1 MRDDF
6 CAFILTHG
14 RPDKVLTYRTLRR
27 AGYTGKIFIVV
38 DDEDKT
44 RHQYMAEFGEQV
56 LVFSKA
62 DIASRFDEADNFCD
76 RRSIFYAR
84 NACFDQ
90 AKLVGCKY
98 FIQLD
103 DDYHEFQFRV
113 DRNYDQAYFPIR
125 KLDAILSE
133 MLAYYESIPAL
144 SIAMSQGGDFLGDNG
159 GHASWVKRKAMNSFI
174 CSVDRP
180 FSFMGRINEDVNT
193 YTNLGRCGELF
204 MTIGAVQLG
213 QKQTQ
218 KNSGGMTELYL
229 DSGTYVSELAS
240 RVIITTATRTAGD
253 PMNNCEF
260 NGFVMPGGWTDRGRY
275 AYGMFWQYQNNERAI
290 HSIMM
295 SNKGDDLRSVFYVD
309 GAAFPVFAFIEDGLS
324 ISAPGADLVVND
336 TTYKFG
342 ATNPATECIA
352 ADVILDFKSG
362 RGFYE
367 SHSLIVN
374 DNLSCKKLFA
384 TDEIVARGGN
394 QIRMNR
400 WGVWCIMA

>member
-62 DIASRFDEADNFCD
+62 DIASRFDEADNFGD

-84 NACFDQ
+84 NACFDL

-229 DSGTYVSELAS
+229 DSGTYVKSFYSVMYAPSCVKISLMGASHKRIHHQVTWNNAAVKILHEKYRKKTPCISIGVTNDSVFES
-240 RVIITTATRTAGD
+240 RVSGCVPDDCTT
-253 PMNNCEF
+253 
-260 NGFVMPGGWTDRGRY
+260 
-275 AYGMFWQYQNNERAI
+275 
-290 HSIMM
+290 
-295 SNKGDDLRSVFYVD
+295 
-309 GAAFPVFAFIEDGLS
+309 
-324 ISAPGADLVVND
+324 
-336 TTYKFG
+336 
-342 ATNPATECIA
+342 
-352 ADVILDFKSG
+352 
-362 RGFYE
+362 
-367 SHSLIVN
+367 
-374 DNLSCKKLFA
+374 
-384 TDEIVARGGN
+384 
-394 QIRMNR
+394 NR
-400 WGVWCIMA
+400 

>member
-56 LVFSKA
+56 LVFSKT

-84 NACFDQ
+84 NACFDL

-229 DSGTYVSELAS
+229 DSGTYVKSFYSVMYAPSCVKISLMGAS
-240 RVIITTATRTAGD
+240 HKRIHHQVTWNNAAVTAHRRQQTHKLHRQTPRQQPKNQKPTRKIARQQQRAAKPTLKPAKLMLNPVKQTRRNLRRTHLIIATMLRVLLVLTSVWD
-253 PMNNCEF
+253 HH
-260 NGFVMPGGWTDRGRY
+260 
-275 AYGMFWQYQNNERAI
+275 RAI
-290 HSIMM
+290 VLI
-295 SNKGDDLRSVFYVD
+295 
-309 GAAFPVFAFIEDGLS
+309 FPVIH
-324 ISAPGADLVVND
+324 P
-336 TTYKFG
+336 
-342 ATNPATECIA
+342 
-352 ADVILDFKSG
+352 VILALCAFLLPQQVFRLLHQAKVILLVLLV
-362 RGFYE
+362 R
-367 SHSLIVN
+367 
-374 DNLSCKKLFA
+374 
-384 TDEIVARGGN
+384 
-394 QIRMNR
+394 
-400 WGVWCIMA
+400 

>member
-62 DIASRFDEADNFCD
+62 DIASRFDEADNFGD

-84 NACFDQ
+84 NACFDL

-229 DSGTYVSELAS
+229 DSGTYVKSFYS
-240 RVIITTATRTAGD
+240 VMYSPSCVKIIT
-253 PMNNCEF
+253 
-260 NGFVMPGGWTDRGRY
+260 
-275 AYGMFWQYQNNERAI
+275 
-290 HSIMM
+290 
-295 SNKGDDLRSVFYVD
+295 D
-309 GAAFPVFAFIEDGLS
+309 GCQP
-324 ISAPGADLVVND
+324 
-336 TTYKFG
+336 
-342 ATNPATECIA
+342 
-352 ADVILDFKSG
+352 
-362 RGFYE
+362 
-367 SHSLIVN
+367 
-374 DNLSCKKLFA
+374 
-384 TDEIVARGGN
+384 
-394 QIRMNR
+394 
-400 WGVWCIMA
+400 

>member
-44 RHQYMAEFGEQV
+44 RNQYMAEFGEQV

-84 NACFDQ
+84 NACFDL

-229 DSGTYVSELAS
+229 DSGIAPPDIPAGFVAVFNSDEASWHLVEDHRGKTVYDVASGDELFISELGPLPENVTWLSPEGEFQKWNGTAWVKDTEAEKLFRIREAEETKNNLMQVAS
-240 RVIITTATRTAGD
+240 EHI
-253 PMNNCEF
+253 
-260 NGFVMPGGWTDRGRY
+260 
-275 AYGMFWQYQNNERAI
+275 
-290 HSIMM
+290 
-295 SNKGDDLRSVFYVD
+295 
-309 GAAFPVFAFIEDGLS
+309 
-324 ISAPGADLVVND
+324 APLQDAADLEI
-336 TTYKFG
+336 
-342 ATNPATECIA
+342 ATEEEI
-352 ADVILDFKSG
+352 
-362 RGFYE
+362 
-367 SHSLIVN
+367 SL
-374 DNLSCKKLFA
+374 LEAWKKYRVLL
-384 TDEIVARGGN
+384 
-394 QIRMNR
+394 NR
-400 WGVWCIMA
+400 VDTSTSQDIEWPALP